1 MICRKIKEEGVS
13 MYEELLK
20 NIRKYARDNNLNEN
34 DTIYIERLNNT
45 IVDFSFSF
53 REGMMK
59 EKLGD
64 IIWEMEEK

>member
-1 MICRKIKEEGVS
+1 
-13 MYEELLK
+13 MYEDMLK

-34 DTIYIERLNNT
+34 DTIYIKRLNNT

-53 REGMMK
+53 RDGMIK